1 MFPVAAVGFGAA
13 LAYLAARGPTNTVR
27 MTGPDGQTYEMQ
39 NLPNKETAVV
49 LMAKIRA
56 NLSKL
61 HAYYRDTPT
70 VNQEPPVKL
79 FCSRFST
86 DVFSENDMQSPD
98 TSYSEN
104 KGQKIVVC
112 LRDKTNPP
120 QYPLI
125 DENTV
130 MFVMLHEMA
139 HLMTESIG
147 HTQEF
152 WTNFKRILQDGMQ
165 IGIYAQVNYA
175 RQPTAYCGMTITDS
189 PL

>member
-1 MFPVAAVGFGAA
+1 MFPVAAVGLGAA
-13 LAYLAARGPTNTVR
+13 LAYMATQGPTNTLR

-39 NLPNKETAVV
+39 NLPDKEKAVV

-56 NLSKL
+56 NLTKL
-61 HAYYRDTPT
+61 YEYYRDTPN

-86 DVFSENDMQSPD
+86 DVFCENDMQSPD

-130 MFVMLHEMA
+130 MFVMLHEMS
-139 HLMTESIG
+139 HLMTETIG

-152 WTNFKRILQDGMQ
+152 WTNFKRILQDAMQ
-165 IGIYAQVNYA
+165 IGIYAHVNYA